1 MNDQKTTIKPTQI
14 LPKYSYGVG
23 RRKTATARAKVYEG
37 ENKLEI
43 LINKRSL
50 KEYFQDYY
58 AKVIIDA
65 LGNMGVSSGNVHFF
79 IKGGGTMAQSEAAR
93 LALVKA
99 LRVLNP
105 EMGKV
110 ARSFGYMTSDNRN
123 VYPKKAGRRKSR
135 KVEQWSKR

>member
-1 MNDQKTTIKPTQI
+1 MKDQKTTIKSTQI

-23 RRKTATARAKVYEG
+23 RRKTATARAKIYEG

-43 LINKRSL
+43 LINKRTL

-65 LGNMGVSSGNVHFF
+65 LGNMGISSGNVHFF

-99 LRVLNP
+99 LRVLDP
-105 EMGKV
+105 EMGKL